1 MNRASLCKAALA
13 VTVAALGLS
22 ACSARVHAPYVAGV
36 ETPRLVP
43 AALGPSRYDYKA
55 SFAAP
60 AVEAEG
66 ATEGYEVRTLAW
78 PATGD
83 NRQEGNLVTARHY
96 KSTKSGEKPL
106 IIILPIWGKY
116 TFPSNTLAAHL
127 MGRSSGELEILKVHG
142 ENFLFDWKGNA
153 AAVSEDEFFARMD
166 RNVTRMIDAVNDI
179 RRMVDWA
186 RRQPGVDPDR
196 VAVVGFS
203 VSAVA
208 ASLTL
213 AHEPRLGAGILVMG
227 GADLPGVF
235 SACDSMLEDLRN
247 AALQRF
253 GWSVEEYREKIT
265 APLAPIEPG
274 RYRTRID
281 PRRILIIEAEHDT
294 CMPRPGREQL
304 WQAMGQP
311 ERVAYLY
318 DHKMSFMSMTFLGA
332 GTLQEEV
339 YRFVEKTFM
348 PEAPAVLTQAD
359 RTERPPSGY

>member
-1 MNRASLCKAALA
+1 MNRASLCKAAFA
-13 VTVAALGLS
+13 VTVAALWLS
-22 ACSARVHAPYVAGV
+22 GCSARVHTPYVAGV

-60 AVEAEG
+60 TVEAEG
-66 ATEGYEVRTLAW
+66 ETEGYEVRALAW
-78 PATGD
+78 PATGG
-83 NRQEGNLVTARHY
+83 NGQEGNLVTARHY
-96 KSTKSGEKPL
+96 RSTSTGEKPL

-116 TFPSNTLAAHL
+116 TFPSNTLASHV
-127 MGRSSGELEILKVHG
+127 MDRSGGEVEILQVHG
-142 ENFLFDWKGNA
+142 ENFLFDWEGNA
-153 AAVSEDEFFARMD
+153 AAVSEAEFFDRMD
-166 RNVTRMIDAVNDI
+166 RNVVRMINTVNDI
-179 RRMVDWA
+179 RRIVDWA
-186 RRQPGVDPDR
+186 RRQPGIDQDR
-196 VAVVGFS
+196 IGLVGFS

-235 SACDSMLEDLRN
+235 SACDSMLEDLRT
-247 AALQRF
+247 AAMERF
-253 GWSVEEYREKIT
+253 GWSVEEYRERIEG
-265 APLAPIEPG
+265 PLAPIEPG

-304 WQAMGQP
+304 RQAMGQP
-311 ERVAYLY
+311 ERIAYLY
-318 DHKMSFMSMTFLGA
+318 DHKMAFMSMTFLGA

-339 YRFVEKTFM
+339 YRFVEKTFI
-348 PEAPAVLTQAD
+348 PGAPAELIQAD
-359 RTERPPSGY
+359 RTGNAPGGY